1 MAGKHRIGPFI
12 IVGLV
17 LLALAGAAF
26 VALRNPAVPVD
37 LGMVARRPMQVTI
50 DDEAEARAHD
60 LYVVSAPI
68 NGRLLRVDLE
78 PGDRLIAGKT
88 VVARLMP
95 ANPDFLTARTGG
107 EARARVRS
115 LEAMAAATA
124 ARIPQAIA
132 ERDLARRN
140 LARDE
145 ALLKRG
151 FLPQADHDR
160 ARMARD
166 HADALVLEVRRAADA
181 ARYDLAAARAALTDP
196 ATIDPGKGGVFT
208 LLSPVSG
215 RVLRIPQK
223 SEAVVAAGTPLVE
236 IGDPSKLE
244 LVTDLLSA
252 DAVRIKPGFAATLEQ
267 WGGNHPIHARVR
279 LVEPYGFT
287 KISALGVEEQ
297 RVNVVLDFTEPLD
310 RLQTIGDGFRV
321 EAHIVV
327 WRAAD
332 AVKVPVGALF
342 RDGPGWAVFVIEDG
356 YARKRA
362 IKTARRN
369 PVEALVEDG
378 LKPDEAVVIY
388 PPDALKDGAK
398 VAVTKAPGR

>member
-95 ANPDFLTARTGG
+95 ANPDFLNARTGG

-166 HADALVLEVRRAADA
+166 HADALVLEARRAADA

-196 ATIDPGKGGVFT
+196 ATIDPGKGGVFM

-297 RVNVVLDFTEPLD
+297 RVNVVLDFAGPATERQGLGHGY
-310 RLQTIGDGFRV
+310 RGVVR
-321 EAHIVV
+321 IVTWSAPNV
-327 WRAAD
+327 LT
-332 AVKVPVGALF
+332 VPASALF
-342 RDGPGWAVFVIEDG
+342 RDGNDWALFVTQDGRARLTHVRIGKVNADLAELLTPLRPGLMVVLHPGDRVADG
-356 YARKRA
+356 VR
-362 IKTARRN
+362 INRR
-369 PVEALVEDG
+369 
-378 LKPDEAVVIY
+378 
-388 PPDALKDGAK
+388 
-398 VAVTKAPGR
+398 